1 MTATAIRVE
10 ASATTNGAHL
20 ARLRE
25 LTGAID
31 ARTRALVADLQ
42 PEELLWRPA
51 PQAWGIAD
59 CFEHLIATGIAYYP
73 RVGDAMTAAGPMRPD
88 ARAGWHEVPYRPTWF
103 GRWFVRSSGP
113 GGRPI
118 RSRGPFVPP
127 PATPDA
133 PERFLAQQCTLRGLI
148 DRAHGHDLREIRI
161 HSPLT
166 RLLTLRLGECLEM
179 LVVHELRHLDQAERV
194 RREVERRVAGRR

>member
-1 MTATAIRVE
+1 MTATAIVTTAG
-10 ASATTNGAHL
+10 ASETTNGAHL

-31 ARTRALVADLQ
+31 ARTRALMGDLQ
-42 PEELLWRPA
+42 PDELLWRPA
-51 PQAWGIAD
+51 PDRWGIAD
-59 CFEHLIATGIAYYP
+59 CFEHLVATGLAYYP
-73 RVGDAMTAAGPMRPD
+73 RVGDAMSAARPVSAAD
-88 ARAGWHEVPYRPTWF
+88 RQAWADEPYRATWF
-103 GRWFVRSSGP
+103 GRWFVRSAGP

-118 RSRGPFVPP
+118 RTRGPFVPP

-148 DRAHGHDLREIRI
+148 ARAAEGHDLRAIRI
-161 HSPLT
+161 HSPLG

-179 LVVHELRHLDQAERV
+179 LVAHELRHLEQAERV
-194 RREVERRVAGRR
+194 MTGVGGRR

>member
-1 MTATAIRVE
+1 MTATAIATTTAG

-20 ARLRE
+20 ARLRD
-25 LTGAID
+25 LTVSID
-31 ARTRALVADLQ
+31 VRTRALVADLE
-42 PEELLWRPA
+42 PDELLRRPA
-51 PQAWGIAD
+51 PEAWGIAD
-59 CFEHLIATGIAYYP
+59 CFEHLLATGLAYYP
-73 RVGDAMTAAGPMRPD
+73 RVGDAISAAQPVG
-88 ARAGWHEVPYRPTWF
+88 AGDHQAWADGPYRPTWF
-103 GRWFVRSSGP
+103 GRWFIRSAGP

-148 DRAHGHDLREIRI
+148 DRAAEGYDLRGIRI
-161 HSPLT
+161 HSPLS

-179 LVVHELRHLDQAERV
+179 LVMHEMRHLEQAERV
-194 RREVERRVAGRR
+194 RAGG

>member
-1 MTATAIRVE
+1 MTATVIPIG
-10 ASATTNGAHL
+10 ASETTNGAHL
-20 ARLRE
+20 MRLRD
-25 LTGAID
+25 LSGAID

-42 PEELLWRPA
+42 PDELLWRPA
-51 PQAWGIAD
+51 PEAWGIAD
-59 CFEHLIATGIAYYP
+59 CFEHLVATGLAYYP
-73 RVGDAMTAAGPMRPD
+73 RVGDAITAAEH
-88 ARAGWHEVPYRPTWF
+88 AGRSKGTAWDGEPYRPTWF

-148 DRAHGHDLREIRI
+148 DRAHGHDLRAIRI
-161 HSPLT
+161 HSPLS

-179 LVVHELRHLDQAERV
+179 LVMHEMRHLEQAERV
-194 RREVERRVAGRR
+194 RGTAGFGRG